1 MKKWQKRYSKFAEE
15 NQGVLILRNED
26 GLTKAWGRSAEVL
39 SKVMDTYIGRG
50 KHDGDETGV
59 CDFARVERALQGLN
73 FSYLLI
79 ENGEIAVRYEGRD
92 PFNLPCNFF
101 LIPSV
106 EATPAVMRDKA
117 SVCVLLGAGR
127 PQVRIA
133 EVLSY
138 QEAAIE
144 QAVQDGYRVF
154 VTCMYAGFEL
164 EAAKTVI
171 RLKEKNEQLKLV
183 LVKPLIAQIGIN
195 WRTQE
200 QLNEVEEQADWV
212 EVLYTDKDLGWQQTV
227 HWMVQ
232 RAKRIVYATD
242 NPDRKCVKYS
252 QLKAENLS
260 GKEVFYLQPGPK
272 PERKKEKGK
281 KAILYPENLLRE
293 LYGPEITGALQEF
306 PEDVQERI
314 VRVLKYNTTEKRRE
328 FFMLRYRYGWTFREI
343 GEKYHCSKQSV
354 QSAVSTE
361 IGKIKKDYLF
371 MDYIRGKRDR
381 P

>member
-1 MKKWQKRYSKFAEE
+1 MSYLYS
-15 NQGVLILRNED
+15 NTN
-26 GLTKAWGRSAEVL
+26 
-39 SKVMDTYIGRG
+39 IGRG

-92 PFNLPCNFF
+92 PINLPSNFF

-106 EATPAVMRDKA
+106 EATSAVMRDKR

-127 PQVRIA
+127 PKVRIA

-183 LVKPLIAQIGIN
+183 LVKPLIAQIGVN

-232 RAKRIVYATD
+232 R
-242 NPDRKCVKYS
+242 
-252 QLKAENLS
+252 Q
-260 GKEVFYLQPGPK
+260 
-272 PERKKEKGK
+272 
-281 KAILYPENLLRE
+281 RE
-293 LYGPEITGALQEF
+293 LFMP
-306 PEDVQERI
+306 RI
-314 VRVLKYNTTEKRRE
+314 IRIE
-328 FFMLRYRYGWTFREI
+328 
-343 GEKYHCSKQSV
+343 
-354 QSAVSTE
+354 SA
-361 IGKIKKDYLF
+361 
-371 MDYIRGKRDR
+371 
-381 P
+381 

>member
-1 MKKWQKRYSKFAEE
+1 MKNRQKRYSKFAEE

-39 SKVMDTYIGRG
+39 SKVMDTYLCRG
-50 KHDGDETGV
+50 KHDGYETGV

-92 PFNLPCNFF
+92 PFNLPSNFF

-106 EATPAVMRDKA
+106 EATPELMRDE
-117 SVCVLLGAGR
+117 SIVCVVLGSGR
-127 PQVRIA
+127 PKVRVA

-144 QAVQDGYRVF
+144 QAVQDGYRMF

-171 RLKEKNEQLKLV
+171 RLREQGEPLKLV

-195 WRTQE
+195 WRTEAQLQE
-200 QLNEVEEQADWV
+200 VTEQADWV
-212 EVLYTDKDLGWQQTV
+212 EVLYTDNDLGWQQTL

-232 RAKRIVYATD
+232 RAKRIIYATD
-242 NPDRKCVKYS
+242 DPERKCVKAS
-252 QLKAENLS
+252 QVQKENLKR
-260 GKEVFYLQPGPK
+260 KEVLFLQPGPEPRRRGKSVKK
-272 PERKKEKGK
+272 P
-281 KAILYPENLLRE
+281 ILYPENLLRA
-293 LYGPEITGALQEF
+293 LYGKEISGELERF
-306 PEDVQERI
+306 PKDVRK
-314 VRVLKYNTTEKRRE
+314 RLDNVLAYCTKTQRE
-328 FFMLRYRYGWTFREI
+328 YITQRYRFRMTYQEI
-343 GEKYHCSKQSV
+343 GEKYHCTRQGVQNSV
-354 QSAVSTE
+354 AAG
-361 IGKIKKDYLF
+361 IRKIKADYLF

>member
-15 NQGVLILRNED
+15 NHGVLILRNED

-92 PFNLPCNFF
+92 PFNLPSNFF

-106 EATPAVMRDKA
+106 EATPAVMRDRA

-127 PQVRIA
+127 PKVRIA

-164 EAAKTVI
+164 EAAKSVI
-171 RLKEKNEQLKLV
+171 RLREQGEPLKMV
-183 LVKPLIAQIGIN
+183 LVKPLIAQKGIN
-195 WRTQE
+195 WRTEAQLQE
-200 QLNEVEEQADWV
+200 VTEQADWV
-212 EVLYTDKDLGWQQTV
+212 EVLYTDSDVGWQQTV
-227 HWMVQ
+227 HWLVK
-232 RAKRIVYATD
+232 RAKRIIYATD
-242 NPDRKCVKYS
+242 DPERKCVKYS
-252 QLKAENLS
+252 QLQAENMS
-260 GKEVFYLQPGPK
+260 GKEVFYLQPGPEPRRRGKSVKK
-272 PERKKEKGK
+272 P
-281 KAILYPENLLRE
+281 ILYPENLLRA
-293 LYGPEITGALQEF
+293 LYGKEISGELEQF
-306 PEDVQERI
+306 PKDVRK
-314 VRVLKYNTTEKRRE
+314 RLDNVLAYCTKTQRE
-328 FFMLRYRYGWTFREI
+328 YITQRYRFRMTYQEI
-343 GEKYHCSKQSV
+343 GEKYHCTRQGVQNSV
-354 QSAVSTE
+354 AAG
-361 IGKIKKDYLF
+361 IRKIKADYLF
-371 MDYIRGKRDR
+371 MDYIRGERDR